1 MPHTTENNTKWFKY
15 DELKFKCTFTPAVV
29 KRILKTNKNWVK
41 DAYVNLKKNE
51 AARHI
56 LKQVIDHKKRNKKN
70 QYRRLS
76 WSFIFDKD
84 GKVLEN
90 IDYYRL
96 IGVKI
101 IIDQNRAAQ
110 ATISEGITKD
120 TPLPQNCAKKKGGLS
135 LSHPSKIFFLRIS

>member
-110 ATISEGITKD
+110 ASISEGITKD
-120 TPLPQNCAKKKGGLS
+120 TPPSAKLCQKKRGVIFKSSIQN
-135 LSHPSKIFFLRIS
+135 FFLMR